1 MTLRCVYLALTF
13 VAVAGSTAYGQAPAQ
28 APADS
33 LLERLT
39 GDWHV
44 VGQVGGRPAN
54 YTLVARR
61 VLAERFVELHMT
73 DVAQPPQYEARV
85 FIGVDTVPG
94 QVVVHWLDNF
104 GGAFSV
110 PAGKGSVVGDTLRFE
125 FAYSTGPFRDTFV
138 YHRAA
143 GKWTF
148 RLENSTSSGGWRPF
162 AAYEVERVPAGRPPA
177 PR

>member
-1 MTLRCVYLALTF
+1 MLRFACRALLF
-13 VAVAGSTAYGQAPAQ
+13 VAVAGSSANGQVPAQ
-28 APADS
+28 ALADS
-33 LLERLT
+33 LLEHLT
-39 GDWHV
+39 GDWNV

-61 VLAERFVELHMT
+61 VLAGRFVELHMT
-73 DVAQPPQYEARV
+73 DVAQPPQYESRV

-94 QVVVHWLDNF
+94 QVVVHWLDSF

-138 YHRAA
+138 YHRVA
-143 GKWTF
+143 GTWTF
-148 RLENSTSSGGWRPF
+148 RMEQSGGSGKWRPF
-162 AAYEVERVPAGRPPA
+162 AAYEVGRPPA
-177 PR
+177 PQ